1 MSSNFETYITEF
13 NFKLFNFILTT
24 GQKLFKWNKRNSA
37 CCIYCNANDHDEY
50 HLLYNCPHLENVW
63 VKISKS
69 MGLDINF
76 KVILTGKN
84 ATIVQNQ
91 VISLLCCLLYK
102 KFIKDINELQSLS
115 VKQYLV
121 NELTMKLNIYK
132 RVTTN
137 DGKDMIRKV
146 INSLSM

>member
-1 MSSNFETYITEF
+1 
-13 NFKLFNFILTT
+13 
-24 GQKLFKWNKRNSA
+24 
-37 CCIYCNANDHDEY
+37 
-50 HLLYNCPHLENVW
+50 
-63 VKISKS
+63 

-91 VISLLCCLLYK
+91 VISLLCCLLYR